1 MKYMFAILLLLATQ
15 TVLAQGYTG
24 MDQGFQ
30 NPFQDGLSDSYVDQP
45 VNESDWVVED
55 EEDYILEPEEQV
67 SCPVPSAEQIAE
79 DRVIAKKAYEITDG
93 ACDFRSNPHSYA
105 CTHATFDG
113 LLFPFFPMDWW
124 GQMNTPWNIQGA
136 WFAVT
141 YVENNGIENDG
152 EAFYMEKNPNS
163 SAQPMGVMNRKHGPM
178 KTMEIRGD
186 VVIFENWQGKVL
198 VSDSDSLEVWGNHAT
213 YRMNEEI
220 TNRKGRR
227 VKVTH
232 YFDCVNFNRH
242 ENMHLQCRWDVK
254 MGKRSERTHMGYFG
268 FLTVTAWEK
277 FLTCGK
283 R

>member
-1 MKYMFAILLLLATQ
+1 S
-15 TVLAQGYTG
+15 
-24 MDQGFQ
+24 
-30 NPFQDGLSDSYVDQP
+30 SD
-45 VNESDWVVED
+45 
-55 EEDYILEPEEQV
+55 L
-67 SCPVPSAEQIAE
+67 
-79 DRVIAKKAYEITDG
+79 
-93 ACDFRSNPHSYA
+93 NPHSYA
-105 CTHATFDG
+105 CTHVTFEN

-124 GQMNTPWNIQGA
+124 GQMDTPWNMQGT

-141 YVENNGIENDG
+141 YVEDNGIENDG

-163 SAQPMGVMNRKHGPM
+163 SHQPMGVMNRKYGPM

-198 VSDSDSLEVWGNHAT
+198 ISNPDSLQVWDNRVT
-213 YRMNEEI
+213 YTMNEEI

-227 VKVTH
+227 VNVTH

-254 MGKRSERTHMGYFG
+254 MGRSERTHMGYFG
-268 FLTVTAWEK
+268 FLTISAWEK
-277 FLTCGK
+277 FLKCGK